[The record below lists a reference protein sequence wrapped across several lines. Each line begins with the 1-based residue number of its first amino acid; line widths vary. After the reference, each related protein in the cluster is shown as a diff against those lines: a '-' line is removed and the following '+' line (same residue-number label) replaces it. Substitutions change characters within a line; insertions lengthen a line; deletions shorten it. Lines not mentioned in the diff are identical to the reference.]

1 MKVFIKN
8 KLISLGGASTVTNE
22 QQEVVFNV
30 DGKVISPTRK
40 KFIYDKDDNLLYVVR
55 NRWFN
60 MFAHKVYIYDADK
73 NKLATIKK
81 SKWSF
86 NLNYKIED
94 CADEMELQG
103 KWFTGE
109 SHIIRNGEKIGVIKR
124 EFSIFADRYT
134 LEADEKDIN
143 FLTALCIA
151 FDNLSDEKNR
161 D

>member
-73 NKLATIKK
+73 NKLATMH
-81 SKWSF
+81 SP
-86 NLNYKIED
+86 LPHLPQVRCD
-94 CADEMELQG
+94 RLL
-103 KWFTGE
+103 
-109 SHIIRNGEKIGVIKR
+109 RNTSR
-124 EFSIFADRYT
+124 LRHT
-134 LEADEKDIN
+134 
-143 FLTALCIA
+143 
-151 FDNLSDEKNR
+151 
-161 D
+161 